1 MKKCE
6 LTVSPFVGKC
16 ELSLVLLSE
25 LSLVLLP
32 SFFPAIVALVEHR
45 YIPDI
50 SCIKGGSP
58 HAVGERCILRNLSFS
73 QDVDNTIEVSH
84 GVTCLMACCVGG
96 SKCPFVLHLPYYT
109 GKVVFTWGSLG
120 IQMSTQHNLIP
131 RPLHSFLSPA
141 VR

>member
-1 MKKCE
+1 MSKLISSFRQHRLHGVSRNE

-16 ELSLVLLSE
+16 ELSLVLL
-25 LSLVLLP
+25 P
-32 SFFPAIVALVEHR
+32 SFFPAIVALVDHR

-73 QDVDNTIEVSH
+73 QDVDDTIEVSH

-96 SKCPFVLHLPYYT
+96 SKCPFVLHLPYYA
-109 GKVVFTWGSLG
+109 GKVVFTCSK
-120 IQMSTQHNLIP
+120 S
-131 RPLHSFLSPA
+131 A
-141 VR
+141 